1 LGSGFLE
8 SIYAE
13 AMAIA
18 LGDAGVPFVRE
29 APIRVVFPGREL
41 GRHRADMIV
50 QSAVVLEFKAGAL
63 IDPGSER
70 MVYSNERKLLP

>member
-1 LGSGFLE
+1 
-8 SIYAE
+8 
-13 AMAIA
+13 MAIA